1 MRYLL
6 FDVEASTYSTA
17 VLVKHTSF
25 NKTAL
30 QQHYITPLQ
39 QMGIPASQTIG
50 FTLKYNDS
58 GKCPAGFA
66 KDYLQQLMPT
76 LQALQVQVLY
86 VCDSAYFKILTKQT
100 KADPHMGYAVPCTW
114 PGCETMQVV
123 LGINYQALFYK
134 PELQQKLETGLQ
146 VVRDWLL
153 GQYVAPGTGI
163 LRTVSYPQTVAEIQA
178 ALNQL
183 HQYPML
189 SCDTETFSLKF
200 CTAGL
205 GTIAFAWDQHS
216 AVAFTVDVDRD
227 PLVAACIRQLLREF
241 FEQYKGKLLWYNSTF
256 DITILVYALWM
267 TGLQDVERMLLG
279 IHHLCRNAEDVML
292 MTYLATNSCAG
303 NELSLKVQAQE
314 FAGNWAQ
321 SEINDITQ
329 IPTPDLLRYNAVDT
343 ISTWFVYHKHWPTVQ
358 TDQQEEVYR
367 NIFMASVPVI
377 VQMQLTG
384 LPVNPEQV
392 QKVKKTLTQIQQ
404 QQQQILADSP
414 IIQQYNLYLQQDA
427 MVKKN
432 ATLKV
437 KQHPLSAFSHVIFNP
452 GSDKQVSTLLFDS
465 LGLPVLDLTDS
476 KQPSVGSKTLKKLR
490 NHTTDPGI
498 LELLNALV
506 ALAEVDILL
515 STFITAFEQAVE
527 KGDGKAY
534 LYGSFKLGGT
544 VSGRLSSAAPNLQ
557 NIPSGSKYA
566 KLIKSCIQPPSG
578 WLLVGADFAS
588 LEDRISALTTKDPN
602 KIKVYTDGYD
612 GHCLRA
618 YSYFGNQMMGIDP
631 TNVDSINSIE
641 KLYKDLRQ
649 RSKGPTFLLTY
660 GGSSIGLHK
669 NLGFPIDEAKAIEAN
684 YHELYKVSDQWVQ
697 DKLTQASKDG
707 YVTVAFGMRVRTPLL
722 QQALL
727 HNRHTPYEAQAE
739 GRTAGNALGQSYCML
754 NNRAAIEFRQRVLT
768 SPYRLDILPVAHI
781 HDAQYFLIR
790 DDIAVVEWVND
801 NLVACM
807 QWQDD
812 PAIYHPEVKLGGE
825 LAIYH
830 PDWATEYKL
839 PNNATQT
846 QIRMACQPKE
856 KK

>member
-6 FDVEASTYSTA
+6 FDAEASTYSTA

-25 NKTAL
+25 NKAAL
-30 QQHYITPLQ
+30 QQHYVAPLQ
-39 QMGIPASQTIG
+39 QMGVPASQIIG

-86 VCDSAYFKILTKQT
+86 VCDSTYFKILTKQT
-100 KADPHMGYAVPCTW
+100 KAEPHMGYAVPCTW
-114 PGCETMQVV
+114 PGCEPMQVV

-163 LRTVSYPQTVAEIQA
+163 LRSVKYPQTVAEVQA

-216 AVAFTVDVDRD
+216 AIAFTVDVDRD

-241 FEQYKGKLLWYNSTF
+241 FEQYQGKLLWYNSTF

-267 TGLQDVERMLLG
+267 TSLQDVERMLLG

-343 ISTWFVYHKHWPTVQ
+343 ISTWFVYHKHWSTVQ

-392 QKVKKTLTQIQQ
+392 QKVKQTLTQIQQ
-404 QQQQILADSP
+404 QQQQILANSP

-437 KQHPLSAFSHVIFNP
+437 KQHPLSAFSHVTFNP

-465 LGLPVLDLTDS
+465 LGLPILDLTDS

-515 STFITAFEQAVE
+515 STFITAFEQAQD

-534 LYGSFKLGGT
+534 LYGGFKLGGT

-566 KLIKSCIQPPSG
+566 KLIKSCIQPPKG
-578 WLLVGADFAS
+578 WLLVGADFA
-588 LEDRISALTTKDPN
+588 L
-602 KIKVYTDGYD
+602 IKW
-612 GHCLRA
+612 R
-618 YSYFGNQMMGIDP
+618 
-631 TNVDSINSIE
+631 
-641 KLYKDLRQ
+641 
-649 RSKGPTFLLTY
+649 
-660 GGSSIGLHK
+660 LH
-669 NLGFPIDEAKAIEAN
+669 
-684 YHELYKVSDQWVQ
+684 
-697 DKLTQASKDG
+697 
-707 YVTVAFGMRVRTPLL
+707 TVM
-722 QQALL
+722 
-727 HNRHTPYEAQAE
+727 
-739 GRTAGNALGQSYCML
+739 C
-754 NNRAAIEFRQRVLT
+754 
-768 SPYRLDILPVAHI
+768 
-781 HDAQYFLIR
+781 
-790 DDIAVVEWVND
+790 VE
-801 NLVACM
+801 
-807 QWQDD
+807 
-812 PAIYHPEVKLGGE
+812 
-825 LAIYH
+825 
-830 PDWATEYKL
+830 
-839 PNNATQT
+839 
-846 QIRMACQPKE
+846 
-856 KK
+856 